1 MVGAAHESRAT
12 VLISEVLSPIQVRLL
27 DNIRKWEFVD
37 LALLLHDPSSR
48 SEELQLQQ
56 RGEVKI
62 IQSVEQAQKQR
73 KQIVDIFSW

>member
-1 MVGAAHESRAT
+1 M
-12 VLISEVLSPIQVRLL
+12 